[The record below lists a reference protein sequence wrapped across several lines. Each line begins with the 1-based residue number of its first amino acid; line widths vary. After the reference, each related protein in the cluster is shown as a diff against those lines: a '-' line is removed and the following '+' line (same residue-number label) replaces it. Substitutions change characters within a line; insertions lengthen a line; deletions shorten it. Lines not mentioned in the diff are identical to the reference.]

1 MTFGN
6 KEKSLREKECD
17 VFKQATYPTDKEI
30 LRQQKLQIEEKLL
43 NLTKLS
49 EK

>member
-1 MTFGN
+1 
-6 KEKSLREKECD
+6 
-17 VFKQATYPTDKEI
+17 

-49 EK
+49 EKWIYTQLVVDKGNMDG